1 MNMILL
7 NSCGL
12 RLVDEG
18 EVLIWFVRRDDV
30 KMRNLR
36 DTFSFG
42 QTRLH
47 TDEGDETNRA
57 I

>member
-1 MNMILL
+1 MR
-7 NSCGL
+7 G
-12 RLVDEG
+12 D
-18 EVLIWFVRRDDV
+18 VLIWFVRRDDV